1 MATHNWCH
9 NPKCHTYKT
18 TDRVRG
24 SGNNKVLRTRKVKI
38 NTGNYDWYNSIF
50 DYFCNQGCLMAFL
63 SQFVNEVVA
72 INPVREPSETPIK
85 VVKEKYQSSRYQ
97 HNGTEYV
104 RQPYTA
110 TRTTIVGERHD

>member
-38 NTGNYDWYNSIF
+38 NTGNYSWYNNIF

-85 VVKEKYQSSRYQ
+85 VKKERYQSHRYK
-97 HNGTEYV
+97 Y
-104 RQPYTA
+104 
-110 TRTTIVGERHD
+110 ID